1 MAELISVSDTM
12 YGDSIR
18 RVHRCRTDSALSSP
32 IRLACDYIAMHL
44 RAPLSLNTLAE
55 LTGCTGYY
63 FSRRFK
69 KEVGK
74 SPADYITEK
83 GIERAR
89 QLLVSTNLP
98 IQDISDCL
106 QFCSRSYFSTV
117 FQQLPSVSPS
127 RYRDAAMKEKT

>member
-1 MAELISVSDTM
+1 MTELISVSDTM

-18 RVHRCRTDSALSSP
+18 RVHRCRTD
-32 IRLACDYIAMHL
+32 
-44 RAPLSLNTLAE
+44 
-55 LTGCTGYY
+55 TGYY
-63 FSRRFK
+63 FSRMFK

-127 RYRDAAMKEKT
+127 